1 MDPSDQRTV
10 LNAALKG
17 GSILDG
23 RTLDEGAEVLLLVKE
38 GTRIRVRRHHTEI
51 VCPDGVTIRFGLGNF
66 NAIDTMLLGAGVE
79 VRVNPKIDRAVAV
92 LATALT
98 EPESRVDLTR
108 ALETVDEPSTRQDLK
123 KVPDELKVAG
133 LTMDEIYGP
142 ECTCPEWWFPKDRRE
157 ALRKLPHGHG
167 GVLAHYQTCPKN
179 KDAG

>member
-1 MDPSDQRTV
+1 
-10 LNAALKG
+10 
-17 GSILDG
+17 LDG

-66 NAIDTMLLGAGVE
+66 NAIDTMLLGAG
-79 VRVNPKIDRAVAV
+79 
-92 LATALT
+92 
-98 EPESRVDLTR
+98 LTR